1 MKFFKHI
8 KSGIRIMVLSIKI
21 LPLKVKLKVRLW
33 KSRKAKIKEMKALF
47 ASLQE
52 EPYEDTDE
60 WIRLFDEYE
69 TFMTKRQKQFYIDII
84 QDIFADPEDRRTV
97 FGEAI
102 GEELY
107 SDAMNFLQSI
117 PRDKTG
123 LEKLCRYLEEH
134 SCMAGYKLL
143 FEEFAQLLSE
153 DEKLKAKMVAC
164 LMESGRSIDYL
175 QDEFP
180 ELFKTTEVVETA
192 TDEEIWMSIPEI
204 RALLEGDF
212 LGQN

>member
-33 KSRKAKIKEMKALF
+33 KSLKAKIKEMKALF

-84 QDIFADPEDRRTV
+84 QDIFADPEDRRTL

-102 GEELY
+102 GEDLY
-107 SDAMNFLQSI
+107 SDEINFLKSI
-117 PRDKTG
+117 PRDRAG
-123 LEKLCRYLEEH
+123 LEKLCLYLEEH
-134 SCMAGYKLL
+134 SCIAGYKLL
-143 FEEFAQLLSE
+143 FEEFDHLLSE
-153 DEKLKAKMVAC
+153 EMKTKVITSLKQ
-164 LMESGRSIDYL
+164 SGRSVDYL

-180 ELFKTTEVVETA
+180 DLFETESAE
-192 TDEEIWMSIPEI
+192 TDEEIWWTSPEI
-204 RALLEGDF
+204 RDF
-212 LGQN
+212 LMDGLP